1 MQDLKNKRPITGR
14 PTTSLQRGKSKES
27 KDSSSNKSSSS
38 SSSSLNEISES
49 NNSISSREKIDFLEG
64 LSKGKQ
70 KAAFENLI
78 KEEADR
84 IDMINKQK
92 KKLKNINLLETD
104 IEGLYDWKTLFNHS
118 RPISSYTKI
127 SKKAKKIEETKTDDF
142 KFPVV
147 LVDLPENEFKHYLQT
162 AETPIPKKEKEKD
175 KKNEKNYSNEK
186 KNKINEK
193 KRPQTSVKR
202 NLTYNDNNQSEK
214 KTKKKGNCVRPMS
227 VYSQRDQDDIFY
239 FSQTFSDYYKE
250 DLKTFAE
257 KMPILKAKIKQD
269 PSRLKSA
276 IKKAHKQT
284 KIREENLNKILVS
297 DDLILNRQ
305 EVIIAGKGGNAMPLL
320 KSIYEQIHADQPI
333 ENHKDIKYYYNTMKP
348 LGNKVFVDYTKND
361 RSKHIREYV
370 ELRDGKNNV
379 KIDKNDKINIDNKD
393 EIKCLHLSTYNT
405 NDPDLLIFNKIK
417 EENEDIENEENKNN
431 NIEFNIEEKNEI
443 LIKPNEILTD
453 ETNLSTQN
461 NLKKNLP
468 NIESNNIYVKTQNS
482 VSQRPKTGIVKTNNI
497 NKSNRPLTTGNIY
510 SHRMLSASNGSTLN
524 TETQFSD
531 DNNFIPQKSFP
542 LRPPS
547 SQVNV
552 TFNKINQRIQR
563 NKHSFSKEN
572 LFFDEPGQIKFSYNH
587 SQQNFSRPK
596 TAVYKNTNIKNKLNE
611 VNKGINT
618 MSKWEMDSN
627 KDGRNQ
633 FVSYYD
639 FNRYID
645 TVFSDEK
652 PYLKIHKEEKNYYYP
667 MHCFNK
673 IAGKYYSC
681 SNNAHVKAKRAK
693 KKEIIDN
700 IEFDEGN
707 NFYNNQKR
715 RIYSAI

>member
-14 PTTSLQRGKSKES
+14 PITSFPKAKSKES
-27 KDSSSNKSSSS
+27 HEKSSSSS
-38 SSSSLNEISES
+38 SSSSLNDLSES

-92 KKLKNINLLETD
+92 KKLKNINLLENE

-127 SKKAKKIEETKTDDF
+127 SKKTKKIEETKNDDF

-162 AETPIPKKEKEKD
+162 TETPIPNKEKD
-175 KKNEKNYSNEK
+175 KKKEKKEKNLE

-193 KRPQTSVKR
+193 KEKKRPQTSIKR
-202 NLTYNDNNQSEK
+202 NLTSIDNSQNEK
-214 KTKKKGNCVRPMS
+214 KIKKKGNCVRPMS

-250 DLKTFAE
+250 DLKTFSQ

-284 KIREENLNKILVS
+284 KIREEELNKILIS
-297 DDLILNRQ
+297 DDLLLNRQ

-361 RSKHIREYV
+361 RSKHIREYIK
-370 ELRDGKNNV
+370 LRDGNKNENNE
-379 KIDKNDKINIDNKD
+379 KNDKNNFDNKN
-393 EIKCLHLSTYNT
+393 EIKSLHLSTYNT

-417 EENEDIENEENKNN
+417 EENEDIEGEDNKNH
-431 NIEFNIEEKNEI
+431 NIELNIGQKEEIE
-443 LIKPNEILTD
+443 LKPNEIITE
-453 ETNLSTQN
+453 ETNLSTQK

-468 NIESNNIYVKTQNS
+468 NIETNNIYVKTQNS
-482 VSQRPKTGIVKTNNI
+482 ISQRPKTGIIKVNNI
-497 NKSNRPLTTGNIY
+497 NQTNRPLTTANIC
-510 SHRMLSASNGSTLN
+510 SHRMLSASNGSTIY

-531 DNNFIPQKSFP
+531 DANFIPQKIFP

-572 LFFDEPGQIKFSYNH
+572 LFFDEEGQIKFNYNH
-587 SQQNFSRPK
+587 SQQNLSRPK
-596 TAVYKNTNIKNKLNE
+596 TAVYKNNNIKNKLNE
-611 VNKGINT
+611 VSKGINT

-673 IAGKYYSC
+673 MAGKYYSC
-681 SNNAHVKAKRAK
+681 SNNAHVKAKRTK

-715 RIYSAI
+715 RMYSAK